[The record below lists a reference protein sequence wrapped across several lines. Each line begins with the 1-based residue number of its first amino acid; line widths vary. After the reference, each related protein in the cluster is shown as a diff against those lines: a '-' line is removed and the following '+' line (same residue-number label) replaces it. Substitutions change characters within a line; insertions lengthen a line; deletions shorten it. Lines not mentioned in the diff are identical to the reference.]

1 MTMTMKMYLCSCFRR
16 ETRAMVSELR
26 HTGTLRRSHRCVF
39 TRLDSTF
46 EQFFKILAFSAELV
60 SELGDS
66 EGEVEYRG
74 LRIHS
79 QPRGG
84 GGGAEGGGGA
94 GGGGGGGGGGGA
106 PTRTR
111 VRHNSDGNYD
121 DVSLMQE
128 TILREREE
136 DDGGKEEEG
145 AGCGED
151 RVYQNLAFH
160 R

>member
-1 MTMTMKMYLCSCFRR
+1 MSYGTQGLYEGATGDHQTTLFSAELFFFFLSYLFP
-16 ETRAMVSELR
+16 
-26 HTGTLRRSHRCVF
+26 
-39 TRLDSTF
+39 
-46 EQFFKILAFSAELV
+46 FSAELV

-84 GGGAEGGGGA
+84 AGGEGGPGVGGGGV
-94 GGGGGGGGGGGA
+94 
-106 PTRTR
+106 PIRTR

-136 DDGGKEEEG
+136 EGKEEEREV
-145 AGCGED
+145 GED